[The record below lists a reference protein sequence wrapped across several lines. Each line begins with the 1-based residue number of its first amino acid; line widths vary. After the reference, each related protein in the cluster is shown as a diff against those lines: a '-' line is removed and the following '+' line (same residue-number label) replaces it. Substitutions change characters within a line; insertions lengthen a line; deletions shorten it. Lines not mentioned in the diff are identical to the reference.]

1 MMIMK
6 KGYIKHAILVVLV
19 LTIFASC
26 EKGFLDKAPDEDL
39 TIDDVFAE
47 RQYAERFLTA
57 TYNYLP
63 TEIDFAEIPARNPF
77 VGASDDMEMSWLNR
91 FSHRMNGGTWGP
103 NDLPAYEHWSIPY
116 QAIRR
121 LNLFTENIV
130 KTPMDEQVRQTW
142 IGEAEFMKGFF
153 HFLLVRLYGPVPIIE
168 HSFQPS
174 DDFSNVRRNTLSEC
188 IEYIV
193 ARCDDAA
200 GLLPMTVPSASKGR
214 VTAAA
219 ALALKS
225 RVLLYAASPLFNGNP
240 DYVDYTDTEG
250 IKLFPSYNAQLWQ
263 QAADAAKAS
272 IERSEAAGYRLYRAP
287 SNDPVQNYQQ
297 IFTERH
303 NQEVLFARNLGV
315 HNWQEMAG
323 APNSEGG
330 WSGLCPLQELVD
342 SYEMADGSTP
352 ITGYQSKGEP
362 IINNASGYQE
372 EGYANEA
379 HPSGYYPSG
388 IRNMYVNREPR
399 FYATVNYNGAM
410 WRGRQLEFWNS
421 GAEGKSKGGAELYS
435 VNGYLLKK
443 FMDEANVNI
452 REGRF
457 VLKTWIYFRLAE
469 QYLNYAEALNEAQ
482 GPVEAV
488 YTHVNAV
495 RERSGLPGLAPGLSK
510 EGMREKI
517 RHERRIELSFE
528 THRYFDTRRW
538 LIAEETNRIDLYGMN
553 IHVGRSLTD
562 DEFYQ
567 RTYLKSRV
575 FEKKHYLWPID
586 QNTINVSPL
595 IVQNPFW

>member
-1 MMIMK
+1 MERK
-6 KGYIKHAILVVLV
+6 SIKWVVLT
-19 LTIFASC
+19 LLISTIAASC

-63 TEIDFAEIPARNPF
+63 TEIDFAEIPGRNPF

-103 NDLPAYEHWSIPY
+103 NDVPGNEHWSIPY
-116 QAIRR
+116 QALRR
-121 LNLFTENIV
+121 LNLFTENITR
-130 KTPMDEQVRQTW
+130 TPMDEQVKRTW
-142 IGEAEFMKGFF
+142 IGEAEFLKGFF
-153 HFLLVRLYGPVPIIE
+153 HFLLVRLYGPVPIVD
-168 HSFQPS
+168 HSFQPN
-174 DDFSNVRRNTLSEC
+174 DDFSLLKRNTLSEC
-188 IEYIV
+188 INYIV
-193 ARCDDAA
+193 SRCDDAA
-200 GLLPMTVPSASKGR
+200 ALLPMTVPAASKGR
-214 VTAAA
+214 ATGAA

-240 DYVDYTDTEG
+240 DYADFADSEG
-250 IKLFPSYNAQLWQ
+250 AKLFPSYDGQLWQ
-263 QAADAAKAS
+263 RAADAAKES
-272 IERSEAAGYRLYRAP
+272 IERSEAAGYRLYR
-287 SNDPVQNYQQ
+287 SSTNDPVQNYQQ
-297 IFTERH
+297 VFTERH
-303 NQEVLFARNLGV
+303 NQEILFARNLGV
-315 HNWQEMAG
+315 HSWQEMGG

-330 WSGLCPLQELVD
+330 WSGLCPLQRLVD
-342 SYEMADGSTP
+342 AYEMADGTTP
-352 ITGYQSKGEP
+352 ITGYEANGQP
-362 IINNASGYQE
+362 LINTSSGYQE
-372 EGYANEA
+372 TGYAAEA
-379 HPSGYYPSG
+379 HPAGYYPAG
-388 IRNMYVNREPR
+388 VRNMYVNREPR

-421 GAEGKSKGGAELYS
+421 GAEGKSKGGTELYS
-435 VNGYLLKK
+435 VTGYLLRK
-443 FMDEANVNI
+443 FMDENNVNI

-457 VLKTWIYFRLAE
+457 VLKTWVYFRLAE

-495 RERSGLPGLAPGLSK
+495 RDRSGLPGLPLGLSK
-510 EGMREKI
+510 DEMRAKI

-538 LIAEETNRIDLYGMN
+538 LIAEETNKIDLYGMN
-553 IHVGRSLTD
+553 IHVGNSLKD

-567 RTYLKSRV
+567 RTYQKSRV

-595 IVQNPFW
+595 VVQNPFW